1 MTPAQI
7 AAAKARLD
15 KLRGPQPTGN
25 ASSAS
30 RPAGSTA
37 AGQPAS
43 GPQGKPPLREP
54 IGWST
59 WLLVAMILAV
69 IWYLAKPA
77 NQADLIDKHAKQ
89 VVALIAECKLDDA
102 RAEVSA
108 MRTAKASEVQIK
120 KANDAIHGAALGCE
134 RRRQRSKAWADL
146 KPALD
151 SAVQS
156 GALERAD
163 ARLAAFT
170 KKWGADDDTRDWDKR
185 IDVKKAERLL
195 DDADACLKIANSA
208 CLEAK
213 LVAAEKLQR
222 TEVAERIHALR
233 EALSKLLE
241 ATVLEQKAP
250 PAIANE
256 PPRADVQRSASPVIS
271 TAPQVAQAAQQARKI
286 LASAEQE
293 LSQGNYKGAM
303 DKAEICATMID
314 VGNRECLGLKQR
326 ADRLNR
332 DMLRCVASGAD
343 WINDKCHN

>member
-1 MTPAQI
+1 MTPEQI

-15 KLRGPQPTGN
+15 KLRGPQTSGSAQPGRATG
-25 ASSAS
+25 
-30 RPAGSTA
+30 
-37 AGQPAS
+37 GQH
-43 GPQGKPPLREP
+43 GKPPLREP

-77 NQADLIDKHAKQ
+77 SKDDILDKHADK
-89 VVALIAECKLDDA
+89 VLALIGECKLDAA
-102 RAEVSA
+102 RAEVTA
-108 MRTAKASEVQIK
+108 MRADKASDLQIK
-120 KANDAIHGAALGCE
+120 KANDAIHSGALTCE
-134 RRRQRSKAWADL
+134 RNRQRSKAWADL
-146 KPALD
+146 KPALET
-151 SAVQS
+151 AVQT
-156 GALERAD
+156 GAVERAD

-170 KKWGADDDTRDWDKR
+170 KKWGADDETRDWDKR
-185 IDVKKAERLL
+185 IDLKKAERLL
-195 DDADACLKIANSA
+195 DDADGCLKIANSA

-213 LVAAEKLQR
+213 LVAAEKLNR
-222 TEVAERIHALR
+222 SEVADRIRTLR

-250 PAIANE
+250 PALSNE
-256 PPRADVQRSASPVIS
+256 PPRAASAAPAAPAPQVLS
-271 TAPQVAQAAQQARKI
+271 TAPQVPQAAQQARKI
-286 LASAEQE
+286 QADAERE

-326 ADRLNR
+326 AERLNR